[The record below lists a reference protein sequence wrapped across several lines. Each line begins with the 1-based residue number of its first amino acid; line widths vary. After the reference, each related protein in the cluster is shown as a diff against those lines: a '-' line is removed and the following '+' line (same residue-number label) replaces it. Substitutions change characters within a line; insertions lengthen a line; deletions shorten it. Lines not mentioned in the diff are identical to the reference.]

1 MYDAVVPKS
10 DLGPQVYLDFG
21 SAVPFLS
28 VSGMRETI
36 RQLLELT
43 PTTKLMYASDAHSIP
58 ELYYLGA
65 KWGRQLL
72 GEVLSQAVIDS
83 DITVPEA
90 EIIATA
96 ILRDNALSLYQSNP

>member
-1 MYDAVVPKS
+1 MGEDRAASPLWFVFLNFWVSPALNPTVLPYMQQAGYLASVY
-10 DLGPQVYLDFG
+10 LQVYLDFG
-21 SAVPFLS
+21 LAIPFLS

-43 PTTKLMYASDAHSIP
+43 PTTKLMYSSDAHSIP

-72 GEVLSQAVIDS
+72 K
-83 DITVPEA
+83 
-90 EIIATA
+90 
-96 ILRDNALSLYQSNP
+96 